1 MAKLEKNLQVPQVDL
16 KFLDM
21 STNDIEGIFVDHL
34 DQWTHLLS
42 NSIRREWPW
51 PMAGAGIPIFH
62 GNVHGKTCENHDN
75 PLEFGVHHFRQKKL
89 YPNFVLTW
97 HFLVASNPIFFVG
110 VPHLNRSRLPPN
122 SIHPKVSP
130 LPA

>member
-16 KFLDM
+16 KFLEM

-42 NSIRREWPW
+42 NSIHREWPW

-62 GNVHGKTCENHDN
+62 GNVHGKNMRK
-75 PLEFGVHHFRQKKL
+75 P
-89 YPNFVLTW
+89 
-97 HFLVASNPIFFVG
+97 
-110 VPHLNRSRLPPN
+110 
-122 SIHPKVSP
+122 
-130 LPA
+130 